1 MRLAKR
7 KRSLPCCQQRLAKRC
22 GLPCSPVSET
32 LPRMFSLKG
41 KNAVVTGGGS
51 GIGQAIALA
60 FAKQGARVDVL
71 EINTEAAGETV
82 EKIRSEGGETD
93 AVECDVTQHDHV
105 QEVFDKLGTD
115 HGGLDCLVN
124 NAGIAHVGNIT
135 NTSEA
140 DFDRVMSVNLKG
152 VFNCL
157 KGGVQQ
163 KLKIGGGS
171 IVNNATTEA
180 TKAINDRLA
189 YSTSKGGVLAMTY
202 AVAKDHLHDKIRCN
216 AIQPGRIH
224 TPFVDG
230 FIAKNYPDNQ
240 EEMFRKLSE
249 YQPVGRMGKPEEVAA
264 MAVFLCSDEAS
275 FITGSPFA
283 VDGGTLY
290 VR

>member
-1 MRLAKR
+1 
-7 KRSLPCCQQRLAKRC
+7 
-22 GLPCSPVSET
+22 
-32 LPRMFSLKG
+32 MFSLEG
-41 KNAVVTGGGS
+41 KSAVVTGAGS

-60 FAKQGARVDVL
+60 LAKQGAFVDVL
-71 EINTEAAGETV
+71 EIDGQAAGETV
-82 EKIRSEGGETD
+82 EQIRSAGGQAEATQ
-93 AVECDVTQHDHV
+93 CDVADHSQV
-105 QEVFDKLGTD
+105 QDVFDALGQAR
-115 HGGLDCLVN
+115 GGLDCLVN

-157 KGGVQQ
+157 KGGVRQM
-163 KLKIGGGS
+163 LKSGGGS
-171 IVNNATTEA
+171 IVNIASTVATM
-180 TKAINDRLA
+180 AINDRLA

-202 AVAKDHLHDKIRCN
+202 SVAKDHLHDNIRCN
-216 AIQPGRIH
+216 AVQPGRIH

-230 FIAKNYPDNQ
+230 FIAENYPDNQ
-240 EEMFRKLSE
+240 KEMFRKLSD

-275 FITGSPFA
+275 FITGAPFP

>member
-1 MRLAKR
+1 
-7 KRSLPCCQQRLAKRC
+7 
-22 GLPCSPVSET
+22 
-32 LPRMFSLKG
+32 MFSLKG
-41 KNAVVTGGGS
+41 KSAVVTGAGS

-60 FAKQGARVDVL
+60 LAKQGAFVDVL
-71 EINTEAAGETV
+71 EIDGQAAGETV
-82 EKIRSEGGETD
+82 EQIRSAGGQAEATQ
-93 AVECDVTQHDHV
+93 CDVADHSQV
-105 QEVFDKLGTD
+105 QDVFDALGQAR
-115 HGGLDCLVN
+115 GGLDCLVN

-135 NTSEA
+135 DTSEA

-157 KGGVQQ
+157 KGGVRQM
-163 KLKIGGGS
+163 LKSEGGS
-171 IVNNATTEA
+171 IVNIASTVATM
-180 TKAINDRLA
+180 AINDRLA

-202 AVAKDHLHDKIRCN
+202 SVAKDHLHDNIRCN

-230 FIAKNYPDNQ
+230 FIAENYPDNQ
-240 EEMFRKLSE
+240 KEMFRKLSD

-275 FITGSPFA
+275 FITGAPFP

>member
-1 MRLAKR
+1 
-7 KRSLPCCQQRLAKRC
+7 
-22 GLPCSPVSET
+22 
-32 LPRMFSLKG
+32 MFSLKG
-41 KNAVVTGGGS
+41 KSAVVTGAGS

-60 FAKQGARVDVL
+60 LAKQGAFVDVL
-71 EINTEAAGETV
+71 EIDGQAAGETV
-82 EKIRSEGGETD
+82 EQIRSAGGQAEATQ
-93 AVECDVTQHDHV
+93 CDVADHSQV
-105 QEVFDKLGTD
+105 QDVFDALGQAR
-115 HGGLDCLVN
+115 GGLDCLVN
-124 NAGIAHVGNIT
+124 NAGIAHVGNIMD
-135 NTSEA
+135 TSEA

-157 KGGVQQ
+157 KGGVRQM
-163 KLKIGGGS
+163 LKSEGGS
-171 IVNNATTEA
+171 IVNIASTVATM
-180 TKAINDRLA
+180 AINDRLA

-202 AVAKDHLHDKIRCN
+202 SVAKDHLHDNIRCN

-230 FIAKNYPDNQ
+230 FIAENYPDNQ
-240 EEMFRKLSE
+240 KEMLRKLSD

-275 FITGSPFA
+275 FITGAPFP

>member
-1 MRLAKR
+1 
-7 KRSLPCCQQRLAKRC
+7 
-22 GLPCSPVSET
+22 
-32 LPRMFSLKG
+32 MFSLKG
-41 KNAVVTGGGS
+41 KSAVVTGAGS

-60 FAKQGARVDVL
+60 LAKQGAFVDVL
-71 EINTEAAGETV
+71 EIDGQAAGETV
-82 EKIRSEGGETD
+82 EQIRSAGGQAEATQ
-93 AVECDVTQHDHV
+93 CDVADHGQV
-105 QEVFDKLGTD
+105 QDVFDSLGQAR
-115 HGGLDCLVN
+115 GGLDCLVN

-135 NTSEA
+135 DTSEA

-157 KGGVQQ
+157 KGGVRQM
-163 KLKIGGGS
+163 LKSEGGS
-171 IVNNATTEA
+171 IVNIASTVATM
-180 TKAINDRLA
+180 AINDRLA

-202 AVAKDHLHDKIRCN
+202 SVAKDHLHDNIRCN

-230 FIAKNYPDNQ
+230 FIAENYPDNQ
-240 EEMFRKLSE
+240 REMFRKLSD

-275 FITGSPFA
+275 FITGAPFP

>member
-1 MRLAKR
+1 
-7 KRSLPCCQQRLAKRC
+7 
-22 GLPCSPVSET
+22 
-32 LPRMFSLKG
+32 MFSLEG
-41 KNAVVTGGGS
+41 KSAVVTGAGS

-60 FAKQGARVDVL
+60 LAKQGAFVDVL
-71 EINTEAAGETV
+71 EIDGQAAGETV
-82 EKIRSEGGETD
+82 EQIRSAGGQAEATQ
-93 AVECDVTQHDHV
+93 CDVADHSQV
-105 QEVFDKLGTD
+105 QDVFDALGQAR
-115 HGGLDCLVN
+115 GGLDCLVN
-124 NAGIAHVGNIT
+124 NAGIAHVGNIID
-135 NTSEA
+135 TSEA

-157 KGGVQQ
+157 KGGVRQM
-163 KLKIGGGS
+163 LKSEGGS
-171 IVNNATTEA
+171 IVNIASTVATM
-180 TKAINDRLA
+180 AINDRLA

-202 AVAKDHLHDKIRCN
+202 SVAKDYLHDNIRCN

-230 FIAKNYPDNQ
+230 FIAENYPDNQ
-240 EEMFRKLSE
+240 KEMFRKLSD

-275 FITGSPFA
+275 FITGAPFP

>member
-1 MRLAKR
+1 
-7 KRSLPCCQQRLAKRC
+7 
-22 GLPCSPVSET
+22 
-32 LPRMFSLKG
+32 MFSLKG
-41 KNAVVTGGGS
+41 KSAVVTGAGS

-60 FAKQGARVDVL
+60 LAKQGAFVDVL
-71 EINTEAAGETV
+71 EIDGQAAGETV
-82 EKIRSEGGETD
+82 EQIRSAGGQAEATQ
-93 AVECDVTQHDHV
+93 CDVADHSQV
-105 QEVFDKLGTD
+105 EDVFDALGQAR
-115 HGGLDCLVN
+115 GGLDCLVN
-124 NAGIAHVGNIT
+124 NAGIAHVGNIID
-135 NTSEA
+135 TSEA

-157 KGGVQQ
+157 KGGVRQM
-163 KLKIGGGS
+163 LKSEGGS
-171 IVNNATTEA
+171 IVNIASTVATM
-180 TKAINDRLA
+180 AINDRLA

-202 AVAKDHLHDKIRCN
+202 SVAKDHLHDNIRCN

-230 FIAKNYPDNQ
+230 FIAENYPDNQ
-240 EEMFRKLSE
+240 KEMLRKLSD

-275 FITGSPFA
+275 FITGAPFP

>member
-1 MRLAKR
+1 
-7 KRSLPCCQQRLAKRC
+7 
-22 GLPCSPVSET
+22 
-32 LPRMFSLKG
+32 MFSLMG
-41 KNAVVTGGGS
+41 KTAVVTGAGS
-51 GIGQAIALA
+51 GIGQAIAIAL
-60 FAKQGARVDVL
+60 AKQGAFVDVL
-71 EINTEAAGETV
+71 DVNDHTADETV
-82 EKIRSEGGETD
+82 EQIRSTGGQAEGIK
-93 AVECDVTQHDHV
+93 CDVSNHV
-105 QEVFDKLGTD
+105 QVQELFNKLGRD
-115 HGGLDCLVN
+115 RGGLDCLIN

-135 NTSEA
+135 NTSEQ

-163 KLKIGGGS
+163 MLNSGGGA
-171 IVNNATTEA
+171 IVNIASTVATM
-180 TKAINDRLA
+180 AINDRLA

-202 AVAKDHLHDKIRCN
+202 SVAKDHLHDNIRCN
-216 AIQPGRIH
+216 AILPGRIH

-230 FIAKNYPDNQ
+230 FIAKNYPNNR

-249 YQPVGRMGKPEEVAA
+249 YQPIGRMGTPEEVAA

-275 FITGSPFA
+275 FITGAPFP

>member
-1 MRLAKR
+1 
-7 KRSLPCCQQRLAKRC
+7 
-22 GLPCSPVSET
+22 
-32 LPRMFSLKG
+32 MFSLEG
-41 KNAVVTGGGS
+41 KSAVVTGAGS

-60 FAKQGARVDVL
+60 LAKQGAFVDVL
-71 EINTEAAGETV
+71 EIDGQAAGETV
-82 EKIRSEGGETD
+82 EQIRSAGGQAEATQ
-93 AVECDVTQHDHV
+93 CDVADHSQV
-105 QEVFDKLGTD
+105 QDVFDALGPAR
-115 HGGLDCLVN
+115 GGLDCLVN
-124 NAGIAHVGNIT
+124 NAGIAHVGNIID
-135 NTSEA
+135 TSEA

-157 KGGVQQ
+157 KGGVRQM
-163 KLKIGGGS
+163 LKSEGGS
-171 IVNNATTEA
+171 IVNIASTVATM
-180 TKAINDRLA
+180 AINDRLA

-202 AVAKDHLHDKIRCN
+202 SVAKDYLHDNIRCN

-230 FIAKNYPDNQ
+230 FIAENYPDNQ
-240 EEMFRKLSE
+240 KEMFRKLSD

-275 FITGSPFA
+275 FITGAPFP

>member
-1 MRLAKR
+1 
-7 KRSLPCCQQRLAKRC
+7 
-22 GLPCSPVSET
+22 
-32 LPRMFSLKG
+32 MFSLKG
-41 KNAVVTGGGS
+41 KSAVVTGAGS

-60 FAKQGARVDVL
+60 LAKQGAFVDVL
-71 EINTEAAGETV
+71 EIDGQAAGETV
-82 EKIRSEGGETD
+82 EQIRSAGGQAEATQ
-93 AVECDVTQHDHV
+93 CDVADHSQV
-105 QEVFDKLGTD
+105 QDVFDALGQAR
-115 HGGLDCLVN
+115 GGLDCLVN
-124 NAGIAHVGNIT
+124 NAGIAHVGNIID
-135 NTSEA
+135 TSEA

-157 KGGVQQ
+157 KGGVRQM
-163 KLKIGGGS
+163 LKSEGGS
-171 IVNNATTEA
+171 IVNIASTVATM
-180 TKAINDRLA
+180 AINDRLA

-202 AVAKDHLHDKIRCN
+202 SVAKDHLRDNIRCN

-230 FIAKNYPDNQ
+230 FIAENYPDNQ
-240 EEMFRKLSE
+240 KEMLRKLSD

-275 FITGSPFA
+275 FITGAPFP

>member
-1 MRLAKR
+1 
-7 KRSLPCCQQRLAKRC
+7 
-22 GLPCSPVSET
+22 
-32 LPRMFSLKG
+32 MFSLKG
-41 KNAVVTGGGS
+41 KSAVVTGAGS

-60 FAKQGARVDVL
+60 LAKQGAFVDVL
-71 EINTEAAGETV
+71 EIDGQAAGETV
-82 EKIRSEGGETD
+82 EQIRSAGGQAETTQ
-93 AVECDVTQHDHV
+93 CDVADHSHV
-105 QEVFDKLGTD
+105 QDVFDALGQAR
-115 HGGLDCLVN
+115 GGLDCLVN

-135 NTSEA
+135 DTSEA

-157 KGGVQQ
+157 KGGVRQM
-163 KLKIGGGS
+163 LKSEGGS
-171 IVNNATTEA
+171 IVNIASTVATM
-180 TKAINDRLA
+180 AINDRLA

-202 AVAKDHLHDKIRCN
+202 SVAKDHLHDNIRCN

-230 FIAKNYPDNQ
+230 FIAENYPDNQ
-240 EEMFRKLSE
+240 KEMFRKLSD

-275 FITGSPFA
+275 FITGAPFP

>member
-1 MRLAKR
+1 
-7 KRSLPCCQQRLAKRC
+7 
-22 GLPCSPVSET
+22 
-32 LPRMFSLKG
+32 MFSLKG
-41 KNAVVTGGGS
+41 KSAVVTGAGS

-60 FAKQGARVDVL
+60 LAKQGAFVDVL
-71 EINTEAAGETV
+71 EIDGQAAGETV
-82 EKIRSEGGETD
+82 EQIRSAGGQAEATQ
-93 AVECDVTQHDHV
+93 CDVADHSQV
-105 QEVFDKLGTD
+105 EDVFDALGQAR
-115 HGGLDCLVN
+115 GGLDCLVN
-124 NAGIAHVGNIT
+124 NAGIAHVGNIID
-135 NTSEA
+135 TSEA

-157 KGGVQQ
+157 KGGVRQM
-163 KLKIGGGS
+163 LKSEGGS
-171 IVNNATTEA
+171 IVNIASTVATM
-180 TKAINDRLA
+180 AINDRLA

-202 AVAKDHLHDKIRCN
+202 SVAKDHLRDNIRCN

-230 FIAKNYPDNQ
+230 FIAENYPDNQ
-240 EEMFRKLSE
+240 KEMLRKLSD

-275 FITGSPFA
+275 FITGAPFP

>member
-1 MRLAKR
+1 
-7 KRSLPCCQQRLAKRC
+7 
-22 GLPCSPVSET
+22 
-32 LPRMFSLKG
+32 MFSLEG
-41 KNAVVTGGGS
+41 KSAVVTGAGS

-60 FAKQGARVDVL
+60 LAKQGAFVDVL
-71 EINTEAAGETV
+71 EIDGQAAGETV
-82 EKIRSEGGETD
+82 EQIRSAGGQAEATQ
-93 AVECDVTQHDHV
+93 CDVADHSQV
-105 QEVFDKLGTD
+105 QDVFDAHGQAR
-115 HGGLDCLVN
+115 GGLDCLVN
-124 NAGIAHVGNIT
+124 NAGIAHVGNIID
-135 NTSEA
+135 TSEA

-157 KGGVQQ
+157 KGGVRQM
-163 KLKIGGGS
+163 LKSEGGS
-171 IVNNATTEA
+171 IVNIASTVATM
-180 TKAINDRLA
+180 AINDRLA

-202 AVAKDHLHDKIRCN
+202 SVAKDYLHDNIRCN

-230 FIAKNYPDNQ
+230 FIAENYPDNQ
-240 EEMFRKLSE
+240 KEMFRKLSD

-275 FITGSPFA
+275 FITGAPFP

>member
-1 MRLAKR
+1 
-7 KRSLPCCQQRLAKRC
+7 
-22 GLPCSPVSET
+22 
-32 LPRMFSLKG
+32 MFSLKG
-41 KNAVVTGGGS
+41 KSAVVTGAGS

-60 FAKQGARVDVL
+60 LAKQGAFVDVL
-71 EINTEAAGETV
+71 EIDGQAAGETV
-82 EKIRSEGGETD
+82 EQIRSAGGQAEATQ
-93 AVECDVTQHDHV
+93 CDVADHSQV
-105 QEVFDKLGTD
+105 QDVFDSLGQAR
-115 HGGLDCLVN
+115 GGLDCLVN
-124 NAGIAHVGNIT
+124 NAGIAHVGNIID
-135 NTSEA
+135 TSEA

-157 KGGVQQ
+157 KGGVRQM
-163 KLKIGGGS
+163 LKSEGGS
-171 IVNNATTEA
+171 IVNIASTVATM
-180 TKAINDRLA
+180 AINDRLA

-202 AVAKDHLHDKIRCN
+202 SVAKDHLHDNIRCN

-230 FIAKNYPDNQ
+230 FIAENYPDNQ
-240 EEMFRKLSE
+240 KEMLRKLSD

-275 FITGSPFA
+275 FITGAPFP